1 MGAFFELQDWR
12 ELMPCLIADDC
23 LEILDVDVLMADI
36 VDDVEKMLDRCTE
49 GST

>member
-1 MGAFFELQDWR
+1 MFSLVKSKKAARFKMGAFFELQDWR
-12 ELMPCLIADDC
+12 E
-23 LEILDVDVLMADI
+23 LMADI